1 MPFAQS
7 EQKKSHFEALK
18 CDAQC
23 FVLGFYST
31 FMVYTGNIIAF
42 LARALSLSFTLSL
55 RDDTILN
62 ARAHQVCACTV
73 CDIDIRFP
81 FDVFSAI
88 ISTYANLC
96 REPRK
101 QNKIRINV
109 LFLLL
114 YSSQPKELLPTKSR
128 PEIDAHPRNLEIEMG
143 HHNHKTNRND
153 RIVLYKSAL

>member
-1 MPFAQS
+1 MLS
-7 EQKKSHFEALK
+7 
-18 CDAQC
+18 
-23 FVLGFYST
+23 VLCSVFIQLLWCIPEILSL
-31 FMVYTGNIIAF
+31 FS
-42 LARALSLSFTLSL
+42 RALSLSFTMSL

-62 ARAHQVCACTV
+62 TRAHQVCACTM

-96 REPRK
+96 RDPRK

-109 LFLLL
+109 LFLVL
-114 YSSQPKELLPTKSR
+114 YSSQPKELPTTKSR

-153 RIVLYKSAL
+153 RIVLYTKVHYKIFLIQLQHLKRKG